1 MPMGGGKIIII
12 IKKVCTLIWARETE
26 RHDEGVMQERLK
38 RERKKKKKRKEMFRE
53 WGETAKCRG
62 KKFGM
67 WSFEVFEVYFHD
79 AVLLEGDHCLTVVN
93 SLHASNSPP
102 PVLYPTSSLF
112 YSRYISCQSWFHTH
126 PLL

>member
-38 RERKKKKKRKEMFRE
+38 KKKKKRKEMFRE
-53 WGETAKCRG
+53 WGETVKCRG

-67 WSFEVFEVYFHD
+67 WSLKLSRKVCLMLVETLAYISMTQ
-79 AVLLEGDHCLTVVN
+79 HCWHIDWITGK
-93 SLHASNSPP
+93 
-102 PVLYPTSSLF
+102 LF
-112 YSRYISCQSWFHTH
+112 YLYIWY
-126 PLL
+126 